1 MYHGW
6 YICQK
11 DICCAAAK
19 KFVCT
24 RLAEGHE
31 GEVGTGPTGLCRTLP
46 PALAHHTGAMVLGHG
61 VFTTGRQDFNEAFRT
76 LLDIERASREEVLR
90 RLGIGEG

>member
-1 MYHGW
+1 
-6 YICQK
+6 
-11 DICCAAAK
+11 
-19 KFVCT
+19 
-24 RLAEGHE
+24 
-31 GEVGTGPTGLCRTLP
+31 
-46 PALAHHTGAMVLGHG
+46 MVLGHG